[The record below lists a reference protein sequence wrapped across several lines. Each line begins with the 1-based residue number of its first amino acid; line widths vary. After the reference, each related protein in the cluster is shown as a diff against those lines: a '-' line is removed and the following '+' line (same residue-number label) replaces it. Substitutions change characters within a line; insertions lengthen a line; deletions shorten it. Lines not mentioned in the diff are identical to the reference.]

1 MHRSDILSSLIVVFI
16 TLAEYFRM
24 SDESKDD
31 EVLEVIIDGRRGKLY
46 RTAPDGR
53 IPHGAIKVN
62 KNSLANLRFDA
73 LRKRPLEER

>member
-1 MHRSDILSSLIVVFI
+1 MRISEILSSLIIVFI
-16 TLAEYFRM
+16 TPGTICENVRR
-24 SDESKDD
+24 SKDD